1 MSEITEHLSRVR
13 RGDSEALDR
22 VYDLVY
28 PRLKELA
35 SAHLARLRPGDTF
48 TPTALVHEAY
58 LRLEGGVGIPL
69 QDRRHLMACFA
80 RAIRYI
86 LVDELRARGAAKR
99 GGGFALAT
107 LGDVGGEEGPHLPDL
122 LDIDRALH
130 ALGHVN
136 DGLRELVELRFFAGL
151 GEQEV
156 AELRGISTRT
166 VRREWRRARAFLH
179 QQLAG

>member
-58 LRLEGGVGIPL
+58 VRLQGGAAIEV
-69 QDRRHLMACFA
+69 QDRMHLVACFA

-99 GGGFALAT
+99 GGGIPLAT
-107 LGDVGGEEGPHLPDL
+107 LTDVMVQEGPEPPDL
-122 LDIDRALH
+122 LDIDRALE

-156 AELRGISTRT
+156 AELRGVSTRT